1 EAGNTVAQM
10 KQLSGNY
17 SEIELV
23 KSDSS
28 QGATNREAE
37 HGMKL
42 DSREWEQNV
51 QTLAATF
58 NKSSAAEDY
67 ETVPVGKLSSL
78 QEDENSYYTTA
89 VIDKSKDRLK
99 IATVS
104 WVKEP
109 LGSWA
114 ANAQNKGP
122 ATMAATS
129 VRYALPNV
137 SDGATCVDDTWT
149 ATSGPPDG
157 RAGHTAVW
165 TGTEM
170 IVWGGSTYPFGIFNT
185 GGRYNPAT
193 DSWTATSTVN
203 VPAARYSHT

>member
-42 DSREWEQNV
+42 DSREWDQAV
-51 QTLAATF
+51 QKLAATF

-78 QEDENSYYTTA
+78 QEDEKGYYATA
-89 VIDKSKDRLK
+89 VIEKGKNRLTL
-99 IATVS
+99 ATVS
-104 WVKEP
+104 WVKKP
-109 LGSWA
+109 LGSWV
-114 ANAQNKGP
+114 ANAQNQLP
-122 ATMAATS
+122 TTMA
-129 VRYALPNV
+129 
-137 SDGATCVDDTWT
+137 
-149 ATSGPPDG
+149 
-157 RAGHTAVW
+157 
-165 TGTEM
+165 
-170 IVWGGSTYPFGIFNT
+170 
-185 GGRYNPAT
+185 
-193 DSWTATSTVN
+193 
-203 VPAARYSHT
+203 